1 MLNRIK
7 TEAKRA
13 RRVASV
19 CNGAFILAACGLLKG
34 KRATTHWIVAEELA
48 RRYPDITVASDAIF
62 LRDNKIATS
71 AGVTA
76 GIDLAL
82 ALVEEDHGSALAMD
96 VARMLVL
103 YLRRPGG
110 QSQFSAPLN
119 SQAQAGRRFIDLHD
133 WILEN
138 LNQPISIERL
148 ADRAGMSPRNFSRIF
163 TSETGISPG
172 QYVEL
177 LRLNRARELL
187 ESGNDTLQTI
197 AEMSG
202 FGREERLRRVF
213 QRRLRV
219 TPVEYRNHFQK
230 SGKGAYS

>member
-1 MLNRIK
+1 M
-7 TEAKRA
+7 
-13 RRVASV
+13 
-19 CNGAFILAACGLLKG
+19 
-34 KRATTHWIVAEELA
+34 VAEELA
-48 RRYPDITVASDAIF
+48 RQYPDIHVVSDAIF
-62 LRDNKIATS
+62 LHDNKVATS

-82 ALVEEDHGSALAMD
+82 ALVEEDYGSALAMD

-119 SQAQAGRRFIDLHD
+119 AQIQAGRLFNNLHD

-138 LNQPISIERL
+138 LNQPLSIEHL
-148 ADRAGMSPRNFSRIF
+148 ADRVAMSPRNFSRIF

-172 QYVEL
+172 KYVES

-187 ESGNDTLQTI
+187 ESGDDALETI
-197 AEMSG
+197 AGACG
-202 FGREERLRRVF
+202 FVRAEQLRRVF
-213 QRRLRV
+213 LRRLRI
-219 TPVEYRNHFQK
+219 TPVEYRNHFNI
-230 SGKGAYS
+230 SGKGASS